1 MRYTIWRSVAGVS
14 GNRSGP
20 DMLTTFVEGSIPPRQ
35 CRHHGR
41 PGRPNRCCRPGLV
54 DQRLARV
61 EETSGPSLLF
71 ADVRRFVV
79 VSVMPPVVW
88 VLTIIGL
95 LAIVAFDLIVIARRN
110 HTVTIKDATRWVLFY
125 VGLAGLFALGLFLFS
140 PGQSGSEFVA
150 GYITEYSLSV
160 DNLFVFVIIMA
171 RFAVPS
177 LAQDKV
183 LYIGIVVSMLL
194 RAIFILAGAAAI
206 SAASW
211 VFYIF
216 GAFLVY
222 TAVRLA
228 IEGENE
234 ESDFQENVVIRAM
247 RRILPLQHD
256 YDGAKLVTRTDGR
269 RMLTPLVIVISAI
282 GMANVIFALD
292 SIPAI
297 FGLTQDAYIVLTA
310 NAFALMGLRQL
321 YFLIGGLLERIV
333 YLNVGLSV
341 ILAFIGVKLIIEAL
355 HGSHIDD
362 IGAIHLPDIG
372 ILTSLGFI
380 IGTLFVTTVVSLLKT
395 ARDNR
400 RETVKIED

>member
-1 MRYTIWRSVAGVS
+1 
-14 GNRSGP
+14 
-20 DMLTTFVEGSIPPRQ
+20 
-35 CRHHGR
+35 
-41 PGRPNRCCRPGLV
+41 
-54 DQRLARV
+54 
-61 EETSGPSLLF
+61 
-71 ADVRRFVV
+71 
-79 VSVMPPVVW
+79 MPPVVW
-88 VLTIIGL
+88 VLTVVGL
-95 LAIVAFDLIVIARRN
+95 LAVVAFDLVVIARRD

-125 VGLAGLFALGLFLFS
+125 VGLAGMFAVGLFLFA
-140 PGQSGSEFVA
+140 PAAGTTGGEFVA

-183 LYIGIVVSMLL
+183 LYIGIVVSMVL
-194 RAIFILAGAAAI
+194 RAVFILAGAAAI
-206 SAASW
+206 AAASW
-211 VFYIF
+211 VFYVF

-222 TAVRLA
+222 TAIRLA
-228 IEGENE
+228 L
-234 ESDFQENVVIRAM
+234 ESDDETADSWSESQENAVLRGL
-247 RRILPLQHD
+247 RRILPLSHE
-256 YDGAKLVTRTDGR
+256 YDGARLVTRVDGR
-269 RMLTPLVIVISAI
+269 RMVTPLVIVISAI

-321 YFLIGGLLERIV
+321 YFLIGGLLERVI

-341 ILAFIGVKLIIEAL
+341 ILAFIGVKLIVEAL

-362 IGAIHLPDIG
+362 IGAIHLPHIG

-380 IGTLFVTTVVSLLKT
+380 AGTLFVTTLASLVKS
-395 ARDNR
+395 AYDR
-400 RETVKIED
+400 RVRSED

>member
-1 MRYTIWRSVAGVS
+1 MVS
-14 GNRSGP
+14 S
-20 DMLTTFVEGSIPPRQ
+20 MS
-35 CRHHGR
+35 
-41 PGRPNRCCRPGLV
+41 
-54 DQRLARV
+54 
-61 EETSGPSLLF
+61 
-71 ADVRRFVV
+71 
-79 VSVMPPVVW
+79 PVVW
-88 VLTIIGL
+88 VLTIAGL
-95 LAIVAFDLIVIARRN
+95 LAIVAFDLIVIARRK

-125 VGLAGLFALGLFLFS
+125 VGLAALFGVGLFVFS
-140 PGQSGSEFVA
+140 PGAGGGEFVA

-194 RAIFILAGAAAI
+194 RAVFILAGAAAI
-206 SAASW
+206 AAASW
-211 VFYIF
+211 VFYLF

-228 IEGENE
+228 LEGDNDET
-234 ESDFQENVVIRAM
+234 DFQENALLRGM
-247 RRILPLQHD
+247 RRVLPLSHD
-256 YDGAKLVTRTDGR
+256 YDGAKLTTRVDGR
-269 RMLTPLVIVISAI
+269 RLVTPLVIVIAAI

-321 YFLIGGLLERIV
+321 YFLIGGLLERII
-333 YLNVGLSV
+333 YLNVGLSA

-362 IGAIHLPDIG
+362 IGAIHLPHIG

-380 IGTLFVTTVVSLLKT
+380 AGTLFITTVASLIKSSY
-395 ARDNR
+395 DR
-400 RETVKIED
+400 RRVEIRIKIDE

>member
-1 MRYTIWRSVAGVS
+1 MNVSAWVWIVTLVALVAMLAVDLLIVGRRPHEPSIKESTIWVS
-14 GNRSGP
+14 
-20 DMLTTFVEGSIPPRQ
+20 I
-35 CRHHGR
+35 
-41 PGRPNRCCRPGLV
+41 
-54 DQRLARV
+54 
-61 EETSGPSLLF
+61 
-71 ADVRRFVV
+71 
-79 VSVMPPVVW
+79 
-88 VLTIIGL
+88 
-95 LAIVAFDLIVIARRN
+95 
-110 HTVTIKDATRWVLFY
+110 Y
-125 VGLAGLFALGLFLFS
+125 VGLAVLFGLGLWFT
-140 PGQSGSEFVA
+140 SGATFAGEFYA
-150 GYITEYSLSV
+150 GWLTEYSLSV

-194 RAIFILAGAAAI
+194 RAVFILAGAAAI

-228 IEGENE
+228 LEGDNDEQ
-234 ESDFQENVVIRAM
+234 DFQENVVIRGM
-247 RRILPLQHD
+247 RRILPLTHD
-256 YDGAKLVTRTDGR
+256 YDGSKLVTRVDGR

-362 IGAIHLPDIG
+362 IGAIHLPHIG
-372 ILTSLGFI
+372 IVTSLGFI
-380 IGTLFVTTVVSLLKT
+380 AGTLLVTTAASLIKT
-395 ARDNR
+395 GWDR
-400 RETVKIED
+400 RRTEIE

>member
-1 MRYTIWRSVAGVS
+1 MLLSSS
-14 GNRSGP
+14 GGTV
-20 DMLTTFVEGSIPPRQ
+20 M
-35 CRHHGR
+35 
-41 PGRPNRCCRPGLV
+41 
-54 DQRLARV
+54 
-61 EETSGPSLLF
+61 
-71 ADVRRFVV
+71 
-79 VSVMPPVVW
+79 VSVMSPVVW
-88 VLTIIGL
+88 VLTIAGL
-95 LAIVAFDLIVIARRN
+95 LAIVAFDLIVIARRKRS
-110 HTVTIKDATRWVLFY
+110 VTITDATRWVLFY
-125 VGLAGLFALGLFLFS
+125 VGLAALFAVGLFVFS
-140 PGQSGSEFVA
+140 PGASGGEFVA

-183 LYIGIVVSMLL
+183 LYIGIVVSMVL
-194 RAIFILAGAAAI
+194 RAVFILAGAAAI

-228 IEGENE
+228 LEGDE
-234 ESDFQENVVIRAM
+234 ETDFQENAVLRGL
-247 RRILPLQHD
+247 RRILPLTHD
-256 YDGAKLVTRTDGR
+256 YDGSKLVTRVDGR
-269 RMLTPLVIVISAI
+269 RMLTPLVIVIAAI

-321 YFLIGGLLERIV
+321 YFLIGGLLERVI

-362 IGAIHLPDIG
+362 IGAIHLPHIG
-372 ILTSLGFI
+372 IATSLGFI
-380 IGTLFVTTVVSLLKT
+380 AGTLLVTTVVSLIKSGY
-395 ARDNR
+395 DR
-400 RETVKIED
+400 RRVETGTD